1 MGLLSRLG
9 LFVSSL
15 VATMSAQTLDYDAW
29 DRVVKRHLTPGV
41 LDGTGMN
48 VVDYCGVKN
57 DADFARFLKSLASVK
72 LDGLNNNELK
82 AVYINAYN
90 AFAFNAVLTGAQQ
103 AKLDGRCIKSMWPT
117 PDGIPEVFTLEIH
130 NFSGRLVSLNEV
142 EGVLRDPSTLGFPED
157 CRIHGTLVCG
167 GVSCPNVR
175 QEAFRPETMDV
186 QLDKSMQEWL
196 AEPHKGSFVDAN
208 GLTVSKI
215 FSWFEKDFVGCSQ
228 SVGAFLASHA
238 PPKVA
243 DYITAHS
250 GDLNLSFFDY
260 DKALNGDA
268 DALCQCALDV
278 V

>member
-1 MGLLSRLG
+1 
-9 LFVSSL
+9 
-15 VATMSAQTLDYDAW
+15 MSAQTLDYDAW
-29 DRVVKRHLTPGV
+29 DRVVKRHVTLGV
-41 LDGTGMN
+41 LDGTGVN
-48 VVDYCGVKN
+48 VVDYCGVKG
-57 DADFARFLKSLASVK
+57 DADFARFLESLASMK
-72 LDGLNNNELK
+72 LDGLSKSEVI

-90 AFAFNAVLTGAQQ
+90 AFAFNAVLTGARH

-117 PDGIPEVFTLEIH
+117 PDGIPGVFDLQVH

-142 EGVLRDPSTLGFPED
+142 EGVLRDPSTLRFSED
-157 CRIHGTLVCG
+157 CRIHGALVCG

-175 QEAFRPETMDV
+175 QEAFRPERLDE
-186 QLDKSMQEWL
+186 QLDDQLQEWL
-196 AEPHKGSFVDAN
+196 AEPHKGSFLDAN

-238 PPKVA
+238 PPEVA
-243 DYITAHS
+243 VYINAHS
-250 GDLNLSFFDY
+250 VNLKLSFFDY

-268 DALCQCALDV
+268 DELCECALDV